1 VRWLAL
7 QAAVLA
13 AAVLPYAPLGIGVPL
28 VAAIVA
34 VAVATSVTR
43 SVDAW
48 LFGGLALAL
57 ACMAA
62 WLDATWV
69 VAPDLVAACVLATF
83 AVSGVSIVAPAAPVR
98 ALAEAPAL
106 APSPRP
112 EWAPAARGALLGSLL
127 VIPFGA
133 LFWSADAAFAELGRS
148 LPWSSLETAPGRVVV
163 FTVVLLGA
171 VGLALA
177 ARRPRPTAGLP
188 EGSKLGRGEWAMS
201 LLLLDLL
208 FLGFVLVQATV
219 LFGGHDHVL
228 ETAGLTYSEY
238 ARQGFWQLIAAAT
251 LTLVVVAASLR
262 LAAVRSRA
270 DRLLLRAL
278 VGVLCALTLV
288 IVASA
293 VERLHLYE
301 DAFGLT
307 RERLAAETFSLGVGG
322 LFVLVLVAGVVP
334 AVRSRFARIAIAGAA
349 AGLLAF
355 SLSSPDGRVA
365 ARNVERWRATGDLDV
380 AYAQELSA
388 DAVPS
393 LAELSEPLRERVLAP
408 YRTRL
413 ADDEPWSSANRSR
426 RRARGV
432 LSRDGYR
439 PTVTTRFAATFAS
452 RVTRPSG

>member
-1 VRWLAL
+1 
-7 QAAVLA
+7 
-13 AAVLPYAPLGIGVPL
+13 
-28 VAAIVA
+28 
-34 VAVATSVTR
+34 
-43 SVDAW
+43 
-48 LFGGLALAL
+48 
-57 ACMAA
+57 
-62 WLDATWV
+62 
-69 VAPDLVAACVLATF
+69 
-83 AVSGVSIVAPAAPVR
+83 
-98 ALAEAPAL
+98 
-106 APSPRP
+106 
-112 EWAPAARGALLGSLL
+112 
-127 VIPFGA
+127 
-133 LFWSADAAFAELGRS
+133 
-148 LPWSSLETAPGRVVV
+148 
-163 FTVVLLGA
+163 
-171 VGLALA
+171 
-177 ARRPRPTAGLP
+177 
-188 EGSKLGRGEWAMS
+188 MS